1 MSTEGTWTSRN
12 YSSRAALLRIA
23 LIFKF
28 RLIRWCLPRRFDL
41 QTFVTTPS
49 THYTK
54 QEELGEGGAPVSPK
68 QERGSGGDDQDD
80 DLNPELTEDDEGL
93 IDNGERSFV
102 SLKKG
107 KVGLEDFKLLK
118 LIGKGGFGKVSK

>member
-1 MSTEGTWTSRN
+1 M
-12 YSSRAALLRIA
+12 
-23 LIFKF
+23 
-28 RLIRWCLPRRFDL
+28 
-41 QTFVTTPS
+41 
-49 THYTK
+49 
-54 QEELGEGGAPVSPK
+54 SPK

-118 LIGKGGFGKVSK
+118 LIGKGGFGKVPNYTTSTTTLHYTTLHYTTLHTTYP